1 MSGPHNYDVFERGI
15 ITRSFSVDFAEE
27 YFASLVEWFKDEAPV
42 PVKYDRRT
50 NSFTCTTG
58 TLKGQIVDIPY
69 VEVRHTR
76 VVPQKANGELYE
88 YSPSPSR
95 LWVGKMPPIFFLNAN
110 EARRCE
116 GIFVRDIVGSECRT
130 LFHPNFRFP
139 LGTRGDQ
146 HICIN
151 WPGYAPWKKIFVKK
165 NNIKA
170 LSLSQLAFQMKQILK
185 NFIADHQKDG
195 PIPSTWDI
203 HKNGI
208 TTDNILLVGLVHVL
222 DHYENPSTWMP
233 ILKLVDSP

>member
-1 MSGPHNYDVFERGI
+1 MSGLHNYDVFERGI

-151 WPGYAPWKKIFVKK
+151 AGHLCTLFV
-165 NNIKA
+165 
-170 LSLSQLAFQMKQILK
+170 
-185 NFIADHQKDG
+185 
-195 PIPSTWDI
+195 
-203 HKNGI
+203 
-208 TTDNILLVGLVHVL
+208 V
-222 DHYENPSTWMP
+222 
-233 ILKLVDSP
+233 